1 MFQCF
6 EYGPVSS
13 MLAEQNAMFPDPNQI
28 NSDKLI
34 QIKTKLNAVY
44 VCNEKNGS
52 KKKRNN
58 QNRNAFKVIT
68 NKKCFI
74 YLNTKDIFHA
84 PPPPQENIES
94 SFKPFNLSHISRF
107 RVGAKTAV
115 GFLEYAGRF
124 TRYPLGF

>member
-52 KKKRNN
+52 KKKRDNP
-58 QNRNAFKVIT
+58 NRNAFKVIQFFLV
-68 NKKCFI
+68 KKV
-74 YLNTKDIFHA
+74 T
-84 PPPPQENIES
+84 
-94 SFKPFNLSHISRF
+94 
-107 RVGAKTAV
+107 AKIV
-115 GFLEYAGRF
+115 M
-124 TRYPLGF
+124 